1 MSGSVGQQPAR
12 HAADSI
18 YPPANSE
25 PTEYH
30 SGTTTPRCGGR
41 LRGLGGNCRKWV
53 GNMWNYQE
61 ILFAMW
67 PSLVIE
73 FGTRYGGSAWV
84 CPGWDVEHRLGYRCQ
99 RGCFLG
105 GEHHGWA
112 HPRGAGDAHSRG
124 LPTPVLGTFPAIID
138 VSELFSGI
146 EIRPHILNAALHP
159 RLIRLFG
166 NERAA
171 VVGGYP
177 RLGSCR

>member
-12 HAADSI
+12 LAADSI

-41 LRGLGGNCRKWV
+41 LRGLGASAG
-53 GNMWNYQE
+53 
-61 ILFAMW
+61 I
-67 PSLVIE
+67 
-73 FGTRYGGSAWV
+73 GSATCGIIKRFCLRCGRLWSSSSAPV
-84 CPGWDVEHRLGYRCQ
+84 TAARPGCVQAGMSNTASGTGASAGASSAENTTAGRC
-99 RGCFLG
+99 RGC
-105 GEHHGWA
+105 A
-112 HPRGAGDAHSRG
+112 SPRG

-146 EIRPHILNAALHP
+146 ESRPHILNAALHP
-159 RLIRLFG
+159 RLIRLFE

>member
-1 MSGSVGQQPAR
+1 MSGSAGQQRAR
-12 HAADSI
+12 LAADSI

-30 SGTTTPRCGGR
+30 R
-41 LRGLGGNCRKWV
+41 RK
-53 GNMWNYQE
+53 
-61 ILFAMW
+61 
-67 PSLVIE
+67 
-73 FGTRYGGSAWV
+73 
-84 CPGWDVEHRLGYRCQ
+84 

-112 HPRGAGDAHSRG
+112 HPRG

-138 VSELFSGI
+138 VSELFSGT

-177 RLGSCR
+177 RLGSCRCAEVEPRSRYLGIGASRPTAGGWCSIRTSASWPRRDQPRRIGVPGMCCGG

>member
-1 MSGSVGQQPAR
+1 MSGPVGQQPAR
-12 HAADSI
+12 LAAIRSTRRLTSSRPSITVVLRHRGVEDDFVAWGQVLEMGQQHVELSRDSVGDAAI
-18 YPPANSE
+18 FGYRVRHP
-25 PTEYH
+25 
-30 SGTTTPRCGGR
+30 
-41 LRGLGGNCRKWV
+41 LRR
-53 GNMWNYQE
+53 
-61 ILFAMW
+61 FD
-67 PSLVIE
+67 
-73 FGTRYGGSAWV
+73 FV

-112 HPRGAGDAHSRG
+112 HPRGAVDAHPRG

-146 EIRPHILNAALHP
+146 EIRPHILNAAIHP

>member
-1 MSGSVGQQPAR
+1 
-12 HAADSI
+12 
-18 YPPANSE
+18 
-25 PTEYH
+25 
-30 SGTTTPRCGGR
+30 
-41 LRGLGGNCRKWV
+41 
-53 GNMWNYQE
+53 MWNYQE
-61 ILFAMW
+61 ILFAMR

-73 FGTRYGGSAWV
+73 FGTRYGGSGLSV
-84 CPGWDVEHRLGYRCQ
+84 SRLGCRTPPRVPVPARVLPRRRTPRLAAPAWCY
-99 RGCFLG
+99 
-105 GEHHGWA
+105 A
-112 HPRGAGDAHSRG
+112 HPRG

-171 VVGGYP
+171 VAGGYP

>member
-1 MSGSVGQQPAR
+1 
-12 HAADSI
+12 
-18 YPPANSE
+18 
-25 PTEYH
+25 
-30 SGTTTPRCGGR
+30 
-41 LRGLGGNCRKWV
+41 
-53 GNMWNYQE
+53 MWNYQE
-61 ILFAMW
+61 ILFAMR

-112 HPRGAGDAHSRG
+112 HPRGAVDAHPRG

-146 EIRPHILNAALHP
+146 EIRPHILNAAIHP

>member
-1 MSGSVGQQPAR
+1 MSGSAGQQRAR
-12 HAADSI
+12 LAADSI

-30 SGTTTPRCGGR
+30 RRKRGG
-41 LRGLGGNCRKWV
+41 
-53 GNMWNYQE
+53 
-61 ILFAMW
+61 
-67 PSLVIE
+67 
-73 FGTRYGGSAWV
+73 
-84 CPGWDVEHRLGYRCQ
+84 
-99 RGCFLG
+99 FLG

-112 HPRGAGDAHSRG
+112 HPRG

-138 VSELFSGI
+138 VSELFSGT

-177 RLGSCR
+177 RLGCVVHRDQPRRGGVP

>member
-12 HAADSI
+12 LAADSI

-30 SGTTTPRCGGR
+30 SV
-41 LRGLGGNCRKWV
+41 LRHRGVEEDFVAWGKCRKWV
-53 GNMWNYQE
+53 GNM
-61 ILFAMW
+61 
-67 PSLVIE
+67 
-73 FGTRYGGSAWV
+73 
-84 CPGWDVEHRLGYRCQ
+84 

-112 HPRGAGDAHSRG
+112 HPRGAVDAHSRG